1 MAVAGN
7 SVVRLSSDAPSWLQE
22 PPTGP
27 EPKPPVETR
36 EQFLPL
42 GELSWQDFER
52 LILRLVRR
60 EDKIVDCSVYGT
72 PGQSQDGIDILAV
85 CSGQP
90 ALRVCYQCKKVSGF
104 DAADIV
110 SAVDKFLSGKWSEN
124 TDEFVLCISAS
135 LENTKL
141 QDALERQRCRLEER
155 NFTLSVWDGSA
166 AGGICER
173 LKIHHDI
180 VDDFF
185 GRPWV
190 SSFNGQAAAAS
201 LGDRL
206 NGYELGVLRARLA
219 NLYSVL
225 FMQHDPGLRTE
236 RNSLLDYRDR
246 YVMAD
251 VVERAQVDVVSA
263 DQSTTKASTRDGES
277 PGDARG
283 QGAQGPSKAN
293 LTAYEIR
300 RSVLDWLR
308 NRGKCVVLGEPGYG
322 KSALLRYLALSIL
335 KPERLDFD
343 ALDSGYFTRLPIW
356 MSFPRFS
363 AAIGRE
369 QGISIDDFFREWLH
383 QYSFGDVYPL
393 FQRAVLG
400 GQVLLLVDG
409 LDEAAEEHSGREALD
424 RIVTFLEACDASVIC
439 TGRPQSYRT
448 IGIPPSWTTAT
459 LAPFSDQK
467 IEELATRWFNFL
479 EAVPDDVPGTMHEG
493 GKPGSRRAQAFLREA
508 SGSPRTLELAR
519 TPLLCQSLIQLFR
532 FSHQLPEARVEAYRQ
547 IVELLL
553 SKHPAARAQASGTLA
568 PISSLGLRPADLR
581 EILIRLARKMQSEP
595 ARSLAK
601 EQCEQVCTEF
611 LMDDTYGLGESAAK
625 ARRIAVEAVDQ
636 LTSQYGIL
644 VERSPG
650 ELGLL
655 HLSIQEYLTAE
666 SVVREPHDDQ
676 LAWMTGIWT
685 NPVWRESL
693 IAWFGILGE
702 RGERV
707 LAGQASQR
715 LEELGA
721 ADEWLRTQSIELR
734 TEIATSDL
742 GLPVSEARRIVEQT
756 IKEVETSPFVELRT
770 ALARSVAVGALG
782 TSVRDEC
789 RSVLQRWLP
798 GQLSYKRK
806 SLLTAFKAWTPS
818 PALWST
824 LIHAFQDEDVMCR
837 RAAAETFSHVFA
849 DVDDALT
856 TLKRFA
862 IRHVQPEVRAAALHG
877 LVTRPEW
884 SKVATECADANRNT
898 ANAELFL
905 ATSRIRIEHGLQ
917 TDADL
922 NRLWML
928 WATNTLDFWTN
939 REPID
944 LLCKGWPRHQRLRE
958 FLVGRL
964 SKVQGTANIE
974 LPLIYLVRCY
984 PGDAEVA
991 EITASLIERFGR
1003 SLSFNQSEIWKD
1015 IYTGFRGDARIS
1027 ASIRSALNKDRE
1039 RYKHALWDPQ
1049 TAYAMVAVGDE
1060 AAKEELL
1067 ASYEASSDY
1076 RDRYWIATA
1085 LHRGW
1090 GEDDAVRGKLKEW
1103 ASGSIGMAAPLGGFG
1118 KMLFPDSDQRVEW
1131 LRKIAQETV
1140 ATREVGAVMALL
1152 DEYPDEQT
1160 ERLVRTLLDN
1170 PKVWY
1175 YHRTELQGRFAST
1188 FPDDPKSMEIL
1199 EDALANID
1207 GPNPGSFATA
1217 FQDVVD
1223 VSPRL
1228 LAAAVPAPADVR
1240 MAVASVLRERAI
1252 DLDAAIEMT
1261 PLLLAEEDSAVRTSC
1276 LMARAR
1282 AAKGDPVLTERLEL
1296 FLLPELDSTGSYM
1309 DMRRRAAFAALLELG
1324 VYPRIATALAN
1335 QGRSEWTHG
1344 LVAWEG
1350 RDPVSVGAVM
1360 EHWEALRPMLLER
1373 NVKQLELPVAELV
1386 RSGYDALFERSPFL
1400 EQVLGSYFE
1409 TQAPDLI
1416 GSAYFD
1422 AFARHRPKSKSL
1434 RSLLMKVIGRGQHG
1448 DVACA
1453 AARVLAAQFP
1463 SEEDIWPEFLPLLGV
1478 PQKASRHL
1486 SDGVLGHV
1494 ALGWPR
1500 GEVAAWGRSMLPDEC
1515 AELGVRDQLL
1525 IAMLAN
1531 NAPDAEKAA
1540 AEFLAEPMETWRYR
1554 AEDINVLRL
1563 WAKWD
1568 GAKSSL
1574 VRWIV
1579 SSNPSFSLTAISLIA
1594 GTRRD
1599 IEEHVDALLDRF
1611 NSQFAASEAPPE
1623 DGLNAAV
1630 GQQAS
1635 WAISVYSTLKE
1646 WPSVSRGVTGHGLAS
1661 TLPL

>member
-1 MAVAGN
+1 MAVVGN

-27 EPKPPVETR
+27 EPRPPVETR
-36 EQFLPL
+36 QQSLPL

-60 EDKIVDCSVYGT
+60 EDKIIECSVYGT
-72 PGQSQDGIDILAV
+72 PGQSQDGIDIVAAR
-85 CSGQP
+85 SGQP
-90 ALRVCYQCKKVSGF
+90 ALGVCYQCKKVSGF
-104 DAADIV
+104 DATDVV
-110 SAVDKFLSGKWSEN
+110 SAVDKFLSGRWAEN
-124 TDEFVLCISAS
+124 TGEFVLCVSMS
-135 LENTKL
+135 LESTKL
-141 QDALERQRCRLEER
+141 QDALERQRNRLAER
-155 NFTLSVWDGSA
+155 NITFSVWDGSA

-173 LKIHHDI
+173 LKIHQDI

-219 NLYSVL
+219 NLYSIL
-225 FMQHDPGLRTE
+225 FMQHDPGLRTD

-251 VVERAQVDVVSA
+251 VVERAQVDVVPA

-277 PGDARG
+277 AGDARG
-283 QGAQGPSKAN
+283 QGTPGPSKAN
-293 LTAYEIR
+293 PTTYEIR
-300 RSVLDWLR
+300 RPVLDWLR
-308 NRGKCVVLGEPGYG
+308 DRRKCVVLGEPGYG
-322 KSALLRYLALSIL
+322 KSTLLRYLALSIL

-356 MSFPRFS
+356 MSFSRFS
-363 AAIGRE
+363 TSISRE
-369 QGISIDDFFREWLH
+369 RGISIDDFFREWLH

-393 FQRAVLG
+393 FQRAVRG

-448 IGIPPSWTTAT
+448 LGIPPLWATAT
-459 LAPFSDQK
+459 LAPLSDQK
-467 IEELATRWFNFL
+467 IEELATRWFDFL
-479 EAVPDDVPGTMHEG
+479 EAVPDGVPETIHEG
-493 GKPGSRRAQAFLREA
+493 GKLGRRRAQAFLREA
-508 SGSPRTLELAR
+508 SGSPKTLELAR
-519 TPLLCQSLIQLFR
+519 NPLLCQSLIQLFR

-553 SKHPAARAQASGTLA
+553 SKHPAARAQASGTSA
-568 PISSLGLRPADLR
+568 PISSLGLRSADLR
-581 EILIRLARKMQSEP
+581 EMLIRLAREMQLEP

-601 EQCEQVCTEF
+601 ERCAQVCTEF
-611 LMDDTYGLGESAAK
+611 LVDDTYGLGESAAK
-625 ARRIAVEAVDQ
+625 ARRIAGEAVDQ
-636 LTSQYGIL
+636 LVSQYGVL

-650 ELGLL
+650 ELGVL
-655 HLSIQEYLTAE
+655 HLSIQEYLAAE
-666 SVVREPHDDQ
+666 SVAREPPNDQ
-676 LAWMTGIWT
+676 LAWMAGIWT
-685 NPVWRESL
+685 NPTWRESL

-702 RGERV
+702 RGEKV
-707 LAGQASQR
+707 LAGRASQR
-715 LEELGA
+715 LEELGT

-742 GLPVSEARRIVEQT
+742 GLPVSEARRIIEQA
-756 IKEVETSPFVELRT
+756 IEEVETSPFVELRT
-770 ALARSVAVGALG
+770 ALARSIAVGALG
-782 TSVRDEC
+782 TTVRGEC
-789 RSVLQRWLP
+789 RSALQRWLP

-806 SLLTAFKAWTPS
+806 ALLRAFRVWTAS

-824 LIHAFQDEDVMCR
+824 LIRAFQDEDVMCR
-837 RAAAETFSHVFA
+837 RAAAEAFSQVFA
-849 DVDDALT
+849 DADDALT

-862 IRHVQPEVRAAALHG
+862 ISHVQPEVRAVALHG
-877 LVTRPEW
+877 LASRPEW
-884 SKVATECADANRNT
+884 SKLATECADANRNT
-898 ANAELFL
+898 LNAELFL
-905 ATSRIRIEHGLQ
+905 ATLRIRVERGLQ

-928 WATNTLDFWTN
+928 WVTNTLDFWTHH
-939 REPID
+939 EPID
-944 LLCKGWPRHQRLRE
+944 LLCKGWPRHQKLRA
-958 FLVGRL
+958 FLVETL
-964 SKVQGTANIE
+964 SKVQGTANVE
-974 LPLIYLVRCY
+974 LPLIYLARCY

-991 EITASLIERFGR
+991 EIMASLIEKFGR
-1003 SLSFNQSEIWKD
+1003 SLSFNWTGIWED
-1015 IYTGFRGDARIS
+1015 LSTGFRGNALIA

-1039 RYKHALWDPQ
+1039 RYKHVVWDPQ
-1049 TAYAMVAVGDE
+1049 MAYAMAAVGDE
-1060 AAKEELL
+1060 AAKVELL
-1067 ASYEASSDY
+1067 TSYEASSGN

-1085 LHRGW
+1085 LYRGW
-1090 GEDDAVRGKLKEW
+1090 GEDDAVRDKLKKW
-1103 ASGSIGMAAPLGGFG
+1103 ASGSIDMAAPLGSFG
-1118 KMLFPDSDQRVEW
+1118 KILFPDSDQRIEW

-1140 ATREVGAVMALL
+1140 ATREVGAIMALL

-1160 ERLVRTLLDN
+1160 KSLARALLDH

-1175 YHRTELQGRFAST
+1175 YHRIELQDRFASA

-1199 EDALANID
+1199 EDALTNID

-1217 FQDVVD
+1217 FQDVVG
-1223 VSPRL
+1223 VSARL
-1228 LAAAVPAPADVR
+1228 LAAAVPAPSDVR
-1240 MAVASVLRERAI
+1240 MAVASVLHERAI
-1252 DLDAAIEMT
+1252 DLDAVIDIT
-1261 PLLLAEEDSAVRTSC
+1261 PLPLAEENSAVRASC

-1282 AAKGDPVLTERLEL
+1282 AAKGDPVLAEQLEQ

-1309 DMRRRAAFAALLELG
+1309 DMRRRTALAALLELG
-1324 VYPRIATALAN
+1324 AYPRIAAALAN
-1335 QGRSEWTHG
+1335 KGTPEWTFG
-1344 LVAWEG
+1344 LVAWKG
-1350 RDPVSVGAVM
+1350 IDPVSVGAVI
-1360 EHWEALRPMLLER
+1360 EHWEELRPILLEH

-1400 EQVLGSYFE
+1400 EQALGSYFE

-1434 RSLLMKVIGRGQHG
+1434 RSLLMKVIGRGEHG

-1453 AARVLAAQFP
+1453 AARVLAAQFSSP
-1463 SEEDIWPEFLPLLGV
+1463 EDIWPEFLPLLGA

-1500 GEVAAWGRSMLPDEC
+1500 GEVAAWGRSLLPDEC
-1515 AELGVRDQLL
+1515 AELGARDRLL
-1525 IAMLAN
+1525 IAMLTN

-1579 SSNPSFSLTAISLIA
+1579 SDIPSFSLTAISLMA

-1599 IEEHVDALLDRF
+1599 IEEHVDALIDRF
-1611 NSQFAASEAPPE
+1611 NLQFVASEAPPE
-1623 DGLNAAV
+1623 DGLNAAI
-1630 GQQAS
+1630 GQEVP
-1635 WAISVYSTLKE
+1635 WVISVYSTLKE
-1646 WPSVSRGVTGHGLAS
+1646 WPGTSRGVM
-1661 TLPL
+1661 